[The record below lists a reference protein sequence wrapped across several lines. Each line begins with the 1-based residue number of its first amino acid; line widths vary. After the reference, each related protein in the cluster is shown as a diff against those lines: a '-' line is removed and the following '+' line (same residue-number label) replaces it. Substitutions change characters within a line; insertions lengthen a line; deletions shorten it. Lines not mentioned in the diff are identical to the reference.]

1 MPVLPAHHEAYLKA
15 ILLLEADGAPVRAK
29 DVASA
34 LGLSR
39 PSVSKAAAALAREEY
54 IVHQPY
60 MSLSLTPKGRRMAQE
75 VVRRERVLRD
85 FLKRVLGV
93 KPETAESDAAALEQ
107 AVSRET
113 LQALADFLGFLDRCP
128 KGPEDILS
136 HFHELAPEKNP
147 GGCAECGFTRSAA
160 SAADG
165 SGAPPARRRNGRAV
179 RVTVAAVAGPGPR
192 VGGAK
197 ASPDRAPRRG

>member
-15 ILLLEADGAPVRAK
+15 ILLLEADGASVRAK
-29 DVASA
+29 DVASS

-39 PSVSKAAAALAREEY
+39 PSVSKAASALAREEY

-60 MSLSLTPKGRRMAQE
+60 MSLSLTAKGRRAAQE

-113 LQALADFLGFLDRCP
+113 LQTLADFLEFLDRCP
-128 KGPEDILS
+128 RGPEDVLS
-136 HFHELAPEKNP
+136 HFHALAPDKNP
-147 GGCAECGFTRSAA
+147 GGCPECGYARSTANG
-160 SAADG
+160 ADG
-165 SGAPPARRRNGRAV
+165 AAEPRPRRRGGRAV
-179 RVTVAAVAGPGPR
+179 RLTVKAPAGPVAR
-192 VGGAK
+192 AGGAK

>member
-1 MPVLPAHHEAYLKA
+1 METRMAGAPPHLEAYLKA
-15 ILLLEADGAPVRAK
+15 ILLLGERDQPVRPK

-54 IVHQPY
+54 VIHQPY
-60 MSLSLTPKGRRMAQE
+60 LSLSLTPKGQRAALE

-93 KPETAESDAAALEQ
+93 NAETAESDATALEQ

-113 LQALADFLGFLDRCP
+113 LQALADFLAFLDRCR
-128 KGPEDILS
+128 KGPQDVLR
-136 HFHELAPEKNP
+136 HFHELAPDKSP
-147 GGCAECGFTRSAA
+147 GGCLECGYGRVATEG
-160 SAADG
+160 DG
-165 SGAPPARRRNGRAV
+165 AVPRPRRRRGTRTV
-179 RVTVAAVAGPGPR
+179 RVRLADAPTAGP
-192 VGGAK
+192 
-197 ASPDRAPRRG
+197 DRGPRRG